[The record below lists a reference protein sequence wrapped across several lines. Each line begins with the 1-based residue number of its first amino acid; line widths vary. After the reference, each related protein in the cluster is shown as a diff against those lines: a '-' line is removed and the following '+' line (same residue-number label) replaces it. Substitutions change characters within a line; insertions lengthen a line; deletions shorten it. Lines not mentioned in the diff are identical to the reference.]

1 MKNKKYFN
9 SKITF
14 LICLL
19 FIIAVGCERELSD
32 DVELATFGTDP
43 EVYIDGFSGG
53 LEYYPYADSKFDAF
67 TVEEGIIYE
76 GTSAMRFDVPNVGD
90 PDGAYAGAIFRDD
103 NGGRDLSGYDALT
116 FWAKATKSAVINDI
130 GFGQDFG
137 ENKYQVSLQAM
148 QISTGWKKY
157 IIPIPDASKLT
168 QEAGMF
174 WYAEGPEGPIG
185 SEVGYTF
192 WIDNLR
198 YEKLGTIAQP
208 RPKMFNG
215 EDRIETSFTGGKI
228 QITGL
233 TQTYNLASGQN
244 QTVVASGHYFKFS
257 TSDVSVATVTRAGL
271 IAVVGKGTADIT
283 ATLNGVEVA
292 GSISIESLGDFTPAP
307 SPTVAANNVISIF
320 SDAYMNVEVDHY
332 NGYWGLPF
340 PQSTEGQN
348 DLSVD
353 GDEIIKYSKLDFV
366 GMEFHINVPTVNAS
380 SMTHFHIDIQVIN
393 DLNPGDFLTVK
404 LQDIGADNSFGGGND
419 TSGELVFSAPEL
431 VAGSWVSIDVPL
443 SSFSGL
449 SNKSNIAQV
458 VFISD
463 ATITDVYLDNIYFH
477 K

>member
-1 MKNKKYFN
+1 MKNKKYFYPRT
-9 SKITF
+9 TF
-14 LICLL
+14 LLCLL
-19 FIIAVGCERELSD
+19 FIAAVGCERELSD
-32 DVELATFGTDP
+32 DVEIATFGTNP

-271 IAVVGKGTADIT
+271 IAVVGQGTADIT

-292 GSISIESLGDFTPAP
+292 GSLSITSLGQFVPAETP
-307 SPTVAANNVISIF
+307 TANASNVISIF
-320 SDAYMNVEVDHY
+320 SDAYTNEPVEYY
-332 NGYWGLPF
+332 NGYWAPF
-340 PQSTEGQN
+340 QTTLGQDDISIN
-348 DLSVD
+348 
-353 GDEIIKYSKLDFV
+353 GDNIIKYSALNFV
-366 GMEFHINVPTVNAS
+366 GIQFTQPTINMS
-380 SMTHFHIDIQVIN
+380 DMTNFHIDIQVIN
-393 DLNPGDFLTVK
+393 ELDSSDFVTIK
-404 LQDIGADNSFGGGND
+404 LQDIGPDNTFG
-419 TSGELVFSAPEL
+419 TSDDSAAEIKFSASNL
-431 VAGSWVSIDVPL
+431 VTGEWVGIDIPL
-443 SSFSGL
+443 SSL
-449 SNKSNIAQV
+449 SSLISRSNLAQV

-463 ATITDVYLDNIYFH
+463 ATVTDMYVDNVYFN

>member
-215 EDRIETSFTGGKI
+215 ENRIETSFTGGKI

-244 QTVVASGHYFKFS
+244 QTVVAASHYYKFS
-257 TSDVSVATVTRAGL
+257 TSDVSVATVTRGGL
-271 IAVVGKGTADIT
+271 IAIVGEGTADIT

-292 GSISIESLGDFTPAP
+292 GSLSVNSLGQFVPAETP
-307 SPTVAANNVISIF
+307 TANASNVISIF
-320 SDAYMNVEVDHY
+320 SDAYTNEPVEYY
-332 NGYWGLPF
+332 NGYWAPYQTTL
-340 PQSTEGQN
+340 GQDDISIN
-348 DLSVD
+348 
-353 GDEIIKYSKLDFV
+353 GDNIIKYSALNFV
-366 GMEFHINVPTVNAS
+366 GIQFTKPTINISEMTNFHV
-380 SMTHFHIDIQVIN
+380 DIQVIN
-393 DLNPGDFLTVK
+393 ELASSDFVTIK
-404 LQDIGADNSFGGGND
+404 LQDIGPDNTFG
-419 TSGELVFSAPEL
+419 TSDDSAAEIKFSASNL
-431 VAGSWVSIDVPL
+431 VTGEWVSIDIPL
-443 SSFSGL
+443 SSL
-449 SNKSNIAQV
+449 SSLTSSANLAQV

-463 ATITDVYLDNIYFH
+463 ATVTDMYVDNVYFN

>member
-9 SKITF
+9 TKITF
-14 LICLL
+14 LLCLL
-19 FIIAVGCERELSD
+19 FVILAGCERELSD
-32 DVELATFGTDP
+32 DVEVATFGTNP

-244 QTVVASGHYFKFS
+244 QTVVAAGRYYKFS
-257 TSDVSVATVTRAGL
+257 TSDVAVATVTRAGL
-271 IAVVGKGTADIT
+271 IAIVGEGTADIT

-292 GSISIESLGDFTPAP
+292 GSLTVNSLGQFVPAETP
-307 SPTVAANNVISIF
+307 TANASNVISIF
-320 SDAYMNVEVDHY
+320 SDAYTNEAVEYY
-332 NGYWGLPF
+332 NGYWAPYQTTL
-340 PQSTEGQN
+340 GQDDISIN
-348 DLSVD
+348 
-353 GDEIIKYSKLDFV
+353 GDNIIKYSALNFV
-366 GMEFHINVPTVNAS
+366 GIQFTKPTINISDMTNFHL
-380 SMTHFHIDIQVIN
+380 DIQVIN
-393 DLNPGDFLTVK
+393 ELNSSDFVTVK
-404 LQDIGADNSFGGGND
+404 LQDIGPDNTFG
-419 TSGELVFSAPEL
+419 TSDDSAAEIKFSASNL
-431 VAGSWVSIDVPL
+431 VTGEWVSIDIPL
-443 SSFSGL
+443 SSL
-449 SNKSNIAQV
+449 SSLTSRANLAQV

-463 ATITDVYLDNIYFH
+463 ATVTDMYVDNVYFN

>member
-1 MKNKKYFN
+1 MKNKKYFYP
-9 SKITF
+9 KITF
-14 LICLL
+14 LLCLL
-19 FIIAVGCERELSD
+19 FITAVGCERELSD
-32 DVELATFGTDP
+32 DVEIATFGTNP

-76 GTSAMRFDVPNVGD
+76 GTSSMRFDVPNVGD

-244 QTVVASGHYFKFS
+244 QTVVAAGHYFKFS

-271 IAVVGKGTADIT
+271 IAVVGEGTADIT
-283 ATLNGVEVA
+283 ATLNGVEVS
-292 GSISIESLGDFTPAP
+292 GSLSITSLGQFVPAETP
-307 SPTVAANNVISIF
+307 TANASNVISIF
-320 SDAYMNVEVDHY
+320 SDAYTNEPVEYY
-332 NGYWGLPF
+332 NGYWAPF
-340 PQSTEGQN
+340 QTTLGQDDISIN
-348 DLSVD
+348 
-353 GDEIIKYSKLDFV
+353 GDNIIKYSALNFV
-366 GMEFHINVPTVNAS
+366 GIQFTQPTINMS
-380 SMTHFHIDIQVIN
+380 DMTNFHIDIQVIN
-393 DLNPGDFLTVK
+393 ELDSSDFVTIK
-404 LQDIGADNSFGGGND
+404 LQDIGPDNTFG
-419 TSGELVFSAPEL
+419 TSDDSAAEIRFSASNL
-431 VAGSWVSIDVPL
+431 VTGEWVSIDIPL
-443 SSFSGL
+443 STL
-449 SNKSNIAQV
+449 SSLTSRSNLAQV

-463 ATITDVYLDNIYFH
+463 ATVTDMYVDNVYFN

>member
-1 MKNKKYFN
+1 MKNKKYFYP
-9 SKITF
+9 KIA
-14 LICLL
+14 LLLCLL
-19 FIIAVGCERELSD
+19 FITAVGCERELSD
-32 DVELATFGTDP
+32 DVEVATFGTNP

-76 GTSAMRFDVPNVGD
+76 GTSSMRFDVPNVGD

-137 ENKYQVSLQAM
+137 ENKYQVSVQSM

-157 IIPIPDASKLT
+157 IIPIPDPSKLT

-174 WYAEGPEGPIG
+174 WYAEGPEGPAG

-192 WIDNLR
+192 WVDNLK
-198 YEKLGTIAQP
+198 YERLGTIAQP

-215 EDRIETSFTGGKI
+215 EDRIETSFTGGII

-244 QTVVASGHYFKFS
+244 QTVAASGHYFKFS
-257 TSDVSVATVTRAGL
+257 TSNVAVATVTRAGL
-271 IAVVGKGTADIT
+271 VAIVGEGSAEIT
-283 ATLNGVEVA
+283 ATLNGVDVA
-292 GSISIESLGDFTPAP
+292 GSLSVNSLGQFVPAETP
-307 SPTVAANNVISIF
+307 TANASNVISIF
-320 SDAYMNVEVDHY
+320 SDAYTNEPVEYY
-332 NGYWGLPF
+332 NGYWAPYQTTL
-340 PQSTEGQN
+340 GQDDISIN
-348 DLSVD
+348 
-353 GDEIIKYSKLDFV
+353 GDNIIKYSALNFV
-366 GMEFHINVPTVNAS
+366 GIQFTQPTINMSEMTNFHVDV
-380 SMTHFHIDIQVIN
+380 QVIN
-393 DLNPGDFLTVK
+393 ELNSSDFVTIK
-404 LQDIGADNSFGGGND
+404 LQDIGPDNTFGTTDDSAAEIRLSASNLA
-419 TSGELVFSAPEL
+419 TGE
-431 VAGSWVSIDVPL
+431 WVSIDVPL
-443 SSFSGL
+443 SSL
-449 SNKSNIAQV
+449 SSLTSRSNLAQV

-463 ATITDVYLDNIYFH
+463 ATVTDMYVDNVYFN

>member
-9 SKITF
+9 TKITF
-14 LICLL
+14 LLCLL
-19 FIIAVGCERELSD
+19 FVILAGCERELSD
-32 DVELATFGTDP
+32 DVEVATFGTNP

-244 QTVVASGHYFKFS
+244 QTVVAAGHYYKFS
-257 TSDVSVATVTRAGL
+257 TSDVAVATVTRAGL
-271 IAVVGKGTADIT
+271 IAIVGEGTADIT

-292 GSISIESLGDFTPAP
+292 GSLTVNSLGQFVPAETP
-307 SPTVAANNVISIF
+307 TANASNVISIF
-320 SDAYMNVEVDHY
+320 SDAYTNEAVEYY
-332 NGYWGLPF
+332 NGYWAPYQTTL
-340 PQSTEGQN
+340 GQDDISIN
-348 DLSVD
+348 
-353 GDEIIKYSKLDFV
+353 GDNIIKYSALNFV
-366 GMEFHINVPTVNAS
+366 GIQFTKPTINISDMTNFHL
-380 SMTHFHIDIQVIN
+380 DIQVIN
-393 DLNPGDFLTVK
+393 ELNSSDFVTVK
-404 LQDIGADNSFGGGND
+404 LQDIGPDNTFG
-419 TSGELVFSAPEL
+419 TSDDSAAEIKFSASNL
-431 VAGSWVSIDVPL
+431 VTGEWVSIDIPL
-443 SSFSGL
+443 SSL
-449 SNKSNIAQV
+449 SSLTSRANLAQV

-463 ATITDVYLDNIYFH
+463 ATVTDMYVDNVYFN

>member
-1 MKNKKYFN
+1 MKNKKYFYPRT
-9 SKITF
+9 TF
-14 LICLL
+14 LLCLL
-19 FIIAVGCERELSD
+19 FIAAVGCERELSD
-32 DVELATFGTDP
+32 DVEIATFGTNP

-174 WYAEGPEGPIG
+174 WYAEGPEGTVG
-185 SEVGYTF
+185 NEAGYTF

-215 EDRIETSFTGGKI
+215 EDRIETSFTGGRI

-244 QTVVASGHYFKFS
+244 QTVVAAGHYYTFS
-257 TSDVSVATVTRAGL
+257 TSDVAVATVTKTGL
-271 IAVVGKGTADIT
+271 IAIVGEGTADIT

-292 GSISIESLGDFTPAP
+292 GSLTVNSLGQFVPAETPTTNAG
-307 SPTVAANNVISIF
+307 NVISIF
-320 SDAYMNVEVDHY
+320 SDAYTNEAVEYY
-332 NGYWGLPF
+332 NGYWAPYQTTL
-340 PQSTEGQN
+340 GQDDISIN
-348 DLSVD
+348 
-353 GDEIIKYSKLDFV
+353 GDNIIKYSALNFV
-366 GMEFHINVPTVNAS
+366 GIQFTKPTINISDMTNFHL
-380 SMTHFHIDIQVIN
+380 DIQVIN
-393 DLNPGDFLTVK
+393 ELNSSDYVTVK
-404 LQDIGADNSFGGGND
+404 LQDIGPDNTFG
-419 TSGELVFSAPEL
+419 TSDDSAAEIKFSASNL
-431 VAGSWVSIDVPL
+431 VTGEWVSIDIPL
-443 SSFSGL
+443 SSLSGL
-449 SNKSNIAQV
+449 TSSANLAQV

-463 ATITDVYLDNIYFH
+463 ATVTDMYVDNVYFN